1 MSLCSAWNTA
11 VSLWPCSSILKRRV
25 VTLRPSTPWYNDEIA
40 SAKRERRKLER
51 HWRKTKLTVHQQL
64 YKDKCKQVR
73 SLITSAK
80 MEFYSDLI
88 KENKGNHKVLFSA
101 IDRMLNLTPEKC
113 YPSCES
119 AKELCN
125 NFADFFSS
133 KIATIRSNLDSL
145 ALPNVSLTSS
155 SRLLLSN

>member
-1 MSLCSAWNTA
+1 M
-11 VSLWPCSSILKRRV
+11 

-80 MEFYSDLI
+80 MEFYSDLV

-113 YPSCES
+113 YPSRES

-125 NFADFFSS
+125 NFSDFSQARLPQFDR
-133 KIATIRSNLDSL
+133 IQTLWHCLISL
-145 ALPNVSLTSS
+145 SDFPVLIIPLFNVSLTSS
-155 SRLLLSN
+155 SRLLLLN